1 MTIAVIDVSNKHVI
15 LSGAPGTIARYETY
29 YAGAES
35 KDDFAARDILGLGLV
50 DAAEYGR

>member
-35 KDDFAARDILGLGLV
+35 KDDYAQGKLLRLHSG
-50 DAAEYGR
+50 